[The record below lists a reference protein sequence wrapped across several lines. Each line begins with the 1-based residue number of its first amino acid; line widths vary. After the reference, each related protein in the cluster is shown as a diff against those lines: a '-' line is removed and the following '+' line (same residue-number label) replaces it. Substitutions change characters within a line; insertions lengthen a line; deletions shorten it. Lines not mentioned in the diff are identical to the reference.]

1 MSSAQ
6 TSGVALGHGPA
17 QPRVH
22 SSTITVHTGLAPV
35 HCRFARPSASTATSW
50 VNIAISAAFRRPTE
64 ASQDN
69 AFIAEVRIQ
78 SDPAYGHWRRQL
90 SPQGRRSVFGPHG
103 HPAAGPHYRLQ
114 TAAAIPG
121 GRPNTCGGVPGFVGS
136 RHRRDLPSSGKPVR
150 TVLVGPSESGR
161 DRTVI
166 SLGDGLTGL
175 GQPAR
180 TWGRRRLSGRWR
192 AGYHGVTEP
201 VFDNVGAAAPP
212 PTAPAHWYAAEQTVR
227 TWLGAVDV
235 AERTARTCRGAAD
248 VVGQRRALGF
258 QPRRH
263 RPGQTRRHRPG
274 PTRRHRQPPDRACLA
289 HTYRRRSGNWDEA

>member
-150 TVLVGPSESGR
+150 TVLVGPMRIGPRSHR
-161 DRTVI
+161 D
-166 SLGDGLTGL
+166 
-175 GQPAR
+175 QP
-180 TWGRRRLSGRWR
+180 GRR
-192 AGYHGVTEP
+192 A
-201 VFDNVGAAAPP
+201 N
-212 PTAPAHWYAAEQTVR
+212 R
-227 TWLGAVDV
+227 T
-235 AERTARTCRGAAD
+235 R
-248 VVGQRRALGF
+248 
-258 QPRRH
+258 
-263 RPGQTRRHRPG
+263 
-274 PTRRHRQPPDRACLA
+274 PTRENLGPPEAIRQMAGGVS
-289 HTYRRRSGNWDEA
+289 RRDGTRI